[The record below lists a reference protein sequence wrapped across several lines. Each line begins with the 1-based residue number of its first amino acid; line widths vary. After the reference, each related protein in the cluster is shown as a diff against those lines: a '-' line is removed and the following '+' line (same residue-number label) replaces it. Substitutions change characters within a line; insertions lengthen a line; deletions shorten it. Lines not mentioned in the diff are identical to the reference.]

1 MKMNSARLEIFADDV
16 DSPPHLSRSI
26 PAALDGLVDYKTF
39 QEFADEMDVLLE
51 LQDTDHQRFRNRSSW
66 QQYGFNSL
74 LLGIVFMFHHN
85 IILYFVWLCTSIL
98 YILSVWIYTTYW
110 LKGPKSAEEIVTEIR
125 STCEI
130 MSNRTPNVSF
140 HPIFLQAA
148 AGVRLMETITHINVS
163 ISDTILASV
172 TSGVAVIE
180 IKANNKIDMESPV
193 VNASTKAAS
202 DYQRLT
208 VA

>member
-1 MKMNSARLEIFADDV
+1 MNSARLEIFADDV

-39 QEFADEMDVLLE
+39 QEFANEMDVLLE
-51 LQDTDHQRFRNRSSW
+51 LQDTDNQRFRNRSSW
-66 QQYGFNSL
+66 KQYGFNFMF
-74 LLGIVFMFHHN
+74 LGIFFLVHHN
-85 IILYFVWLCTSIL
+85 IILYFVCFGTAFI
-98 YILSVWIYTTYW
+98 YILSVWLYTTYW
-110 LKGPKSAEEIVTEIR
+110 LKGPKSAEEIITEIR

-148 AGVRLMETITHINVS
+148 VGDQSLENITHINVS

-172 TSGVAVIE
+172 TSDAAVIE
-180 IKANNKIDMESPV
+180 TKANNKIDMESPD
-193 VNASTKAAS
+193 VNVSTKATS